1 LENLLFKI
9 LKKDSQSKA
18 RCGQLNLYHGIVN
31 TPVFM
36 PVGTNGT
43 VKTFLPYELEDMNT
57 QIILSN
63 AYHLYLRPGDE
74 IIKKAGGLHK
84 YINWKNNI
92 LTDSGGFQLFSL
104 SFLNKITDEGIIF
117 NSHIDGSK
125 HFLNCENVIQIQKNI
140 GSDIMM
146 VLDHC
151 TSSDTSHSEAL
162 KALNRTTKWAAL
174 SKEFYDKIVDK
185 EKQKI
190 FGIIQGNLYKD
201 LRKLSIEHITS
212 IDFDGY
218 AVGGLSVGE
227 TKEKF
232 NDILTFTAD
241 LMPQNKAKYLMGVGT
256 PEDILAG
263 VENGIDMFDCVFP
276 TRTARNASALTSY
289 GRINLNNNKF
299 KEDFLPLD
307 EECKCY
313 ICKNFTRS
321 YIRHLFK
328 AKEITACRMT
338 SFHNIF
344 FMKKLMENIQKSI
357 YNDNYKSFKN
367 DFLKKYM
374 SSKN

>member
-1 LENLLFKI
+1 MFRI
-9 LKKDSQSKA
+9 LKKDYQSNA
-18 RCGQLNLYHGIVN
+18 RCGQLSLYHGIVN

-43 VKTFLPYELEDMNT
+43 VKTFLPFELEEMNI

-84 YINWKNNI
+84 YMNWKNNI

-104 SFLNKITDEGIIF
+104 SRLNKINDDGIIF
-117 NSHIDGSK
+117 NSHIDGSR
-125 HFLNCENVIQIQKNI
+125 HNLNCENVIQIQKKI

-151 TSSDTSHSEAL
+151 TSSDTSHSDAL
-162 KALNRTTKWAAL
+162 KALNRTAKWAEL
-174 SKEFYDKIVDK
+174 SKKFYDKNVDDK
-185 EKQKI
+185 KQKI

-201 LRKLSIEHITS
+201 LRKLSVEQITS

-218 AVGGLSVGE
+218 AIGGLSVGE
-227 TKEKF
+227 TKEQFK
-232 NDILTFTAD
+232 DILYFTAD
-241 LMPQNKAKYLMGVGT
+241 LMPQNKARYLMGVGT
-256 PEDILAG
+256 PEDILLG

-276 TRTARNASALTSY
+276 TRTARNASALTAN
-289 GRINLNNNKF
+289 GRINLNNNKY
-299 KEDFLPLD
+299 KEDLLPLD
-307 EECKCY
+307 ENCECY
-313 ICKNFTRS
+313 ICKNFSRS

-328 AKEITACRMT
+328 AKEITAGRMT
-338 SFHNIF
+338 SYHNIF

-357 YNDNYKSFKN
+357 YNNNYKSFKN
-367 DFLKKYM
+367 DFLKKYA
-374 SSKN
+374 SLKN